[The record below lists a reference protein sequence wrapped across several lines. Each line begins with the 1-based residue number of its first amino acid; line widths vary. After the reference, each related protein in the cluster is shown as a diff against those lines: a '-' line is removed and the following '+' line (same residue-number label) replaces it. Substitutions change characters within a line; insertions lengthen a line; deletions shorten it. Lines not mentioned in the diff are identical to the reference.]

1 MMLKYRIGLISSVM
15 LLSGCAGMN
24 SEFEFG
30 KPAKDSGYWMSEADA
45 MTDTASDSVAQ
56 HKGEVVKSAKG
67 FNLSAY
73 RLIKLSNLQTPV
85 TLLTERAISANNPR
99 STTVNSSASRW
110 LTNDITVQSS
120 AACPASPCLS
130 EISAPSRQAERV
142 TRAWIA
148 PYVSPDEVVH
158 TGEVVY
164 FVTTP
169 SSWANVEKV

>member
-1 MMLKYRIGLISSVM
+1 MMLNCRVWIISGIV

-30 KPAKDSGYWMSEADA
+30 KPAKDSGYWMSEADE
-45 MTDTASDSVAQ
+45 MTNTASDSVAQ

-73 RLIKLSNLQTPV
+73 RLIQLSNLQTPE
-85 TLLTERAISANNPR
+85 TLLTECAISAKYSR
-99 STTVNSSASRW
+99 STTVKSPASRW
-110 LTNDITVQSS
+110 LTNDITVQPRVE
-120 AACPASPCLS
+120 CLASPCLG
-130 EISAPSRQAERV
+130 EVTAPSRQAERI

-148 PYVSPDEVVH
+148 PYVAPDDVVH
-158 TGEVVY
+158 AGEVVY

-169 SSWANVEKV
+169 ATWANVEKV

>member
-1 MMLKYRIGLISSVM
+1 MLKHRIWLISGIV

-30 KPAKDSGYWMSEADA
+30 KPAKDSGYWMSEADE
-45 MTDTASDSVAQ
+45 MTDTASHSTAQ

-73 RLIKLSNLQTPV
+73 RLIQLSNLQPAV
-85 TLLTERAISANNPR
+85 TLLTERTQSTNNALPLPVK
-99 STTVNSSASRW
+99 SFSSRW
-110 LTNDITVQSS
+110 LTNNVTVQSS
-120 AACPASPCLS
+120 AVCPASPCQG
-130 EISAPSRQAERV
+130 ETGTPSRQAERI

-158 TGEVVY
+158 AGEVVY

-169 SSWANVEKV
+169 STWANVEKV

>member
-1 MMLKYRIGLISSVM
+1 MMLKYRIGLITGIM

-56 HKGEVVKSAKG
+56 HKGEVVKSATG

-73 RLIKLSNLQTPV
+73 RLIQLSNPQTPV
-85 TLLTERAISANNPR
+85 TLLTEHAISANNLH
-99 STTVNSSASRW
+99 STTVKSPASRW
-110 LTNDITVQSS
+110 LTNDITVQPGVE
-120 AACPASPCLS
+120 CPASPCLG
-130 EISAPSRQAERV
+130 EVTAPSRQVERI

-158 TGEVVY
+158 AGEVVY

-169 SSWANVEKV
+169 STWANVEKV

>member
-1 MMLKYRIGLISSVM
+1 MLKYRIGLISGIV

-67 FNLSAY
+67 FNLSTY
-73 RLIKLSNLQTPV
+73 RLIQLNPMQTAV
-85 TLLTERAISANNPR
+85 TFLTERPKNINNPLP
-99 STTVNSSASRW
+99 SPAKNLSSRW
-110 LTNDITVQSS
+110 LTNNVTVQSS
-120 AACPASPCLS
+120 AACPASPCLG
-130 EISAPSRQAERV
+130 EVTAPSRQAERI

-164 FVTTP
+164 FVTT
-169 SSWANVEKV
+169 SSTWANVEKV

>member
-1 MMLKYRIGLISSVM
+1 MMLKYRIGLISGIV

-73 RLIKLSNLQTPV
+73 RLIQLSNLQTPV
-85 TLLTERAISANNPR
+85 TLLTERAISANYSR
-99 STTVNSSASRW
+99 STTVKSPASRW
-110 LTNDITVQSS
+110 LTNNFTAQSP
-120 AACPASPCLS
+120 AACPASPCLG
-130 EISAPSRQAERV
+130 EVTAPSRQAERI

-169 SSWANVEKV
+169 STWANVEKV

>member
-1 MMLKYRIGLISSVM
+1 MLKPRIGLISGIV

-45 MTDTASDSVAQ
+45 MTNTASYSVSQ

-73 RLIKLSNLQTPV
+73 RLIQLNPMQTAV
-85 TLLTERAISANNPR
+85 TLLTERPQNISNPLLP
-99 STTVNSSASRW
+99 SPAKNLSSRW
-110 LTNDITVQSS
+110 LTNNVTVQSP

-130 EISAPSRQAERV
+130 EISAPSRQAERI
-142 TRAWIA
+142 TRVWIA

-169 SSWANVEKV
+169 STWVNVEKV

>member
-1 MMLKYRIGLISSVM
+1 MLNCRVWIITSIV

-30 KPAKDSGYWMSEADA
+30 KPAKDSGYWMSEADE
-45 MTDTASDSVAQ
+45 MTDTASHSTAQ
-56 HKGEVVKSAKG
+56 HKVEVVKSAKG

-73 RLIKLSNLQTPV
+73 RLIQLNPMQTAV
-85 TLLTERAISANNPR
+85 TLLTERPQNINNPLR
-99 STTVNSSASRW
+99 SPAKNLSSRW
-110 LTNDITVQSS
+110 LTNNVTAQSS
-120 AACPASPCLS
+120 AVCPASPCLG
-130 EISAPSRQAERV
+130 EISAPSRQSERI

-169 SSWANVEKV
+169 SSWANVEKL

>member
-1 MMLKYRIGLISSVM
+1 MLKYRIGLISGIV

-30 KPAKDSGYWMSEADA
+30 KPAKDSGYWMSEADE
-45 MTDTASDSVAQ
+45 MTNTASDLVAQ

-73 RLIKLSNLQTPV
+73 RLIQLSNLQTPV
-85 TLLTERAISANNPR
+85 TLLTERAISANNP
-99 STTVNSSASRW
+99 NSMKVKSPASRW
-110 LTNDITVQSS
+110 LTNNFTAQSPT
-120 AACPASPCLS
+120 ACPASPCLG
-130 EISAPSRQAERV
+130 EVTAPSRQAERI

-164 FVTTP
+164 FVTT
-169 SSWANVEKV
+169 SSTWANVEKV

>member
-1 MMLKYRIGLISSVM
+1 MLKYRIALISSIV

-45 MTDTASDSVAQ
+45 MTDTASHLVAQ
-56 HKGEVVKSAKG
+56 YKGEVVKSAKG
-67 FNLSAY
+67 FTLSAY
-73 RLIKLSNLQTPV
+73 RLIQLNPMQTAV
-85 TLLTERAISANNPR
+85 TFLTERPQNINNPLP
-99 STTVNSSASRW
+99 SPAKNLSSRW
-110 LTNDITVQSS
+110 LTNNALTQSS
-120 AACPASPCLS
+120 TACPASPCLS
-130 EISAPSRQAERV
+130 EISAPSRQVERI

-158 TGEVVY
+158 AGEVVY

>member
-1 MMLKYRIGLISSVM
+1 MLKHRIWLISGIV

-45 MTDTASDSVAQ
+45 MTDTASHSTAQ
-56 HKGEVVKSAKG
+56 YNGEVVNSAKG

-73 RLIKLSNLQTPV
+73 RLIQISNLQTPV

-99 STTVNSSASRW
+99 STVVKSPTLRW
-110 LTNDITVQSS
+110 LTNNVTAQSS
-120 AACPASPCLS
+120 AACPASPCLG
-130 EISAPSRQAERV
+130 EISAPSRQAERI

-169 SSWANVEKV
+169 STWENVEKA

>member
-1 MMLKYRIGLISSVM
+1 MMLKYRIGLISGIV

-30 KPAKDSGYWMSEADA
+30 KPAKDSGYWMSEADE
-45 MTDTASDSVAQ
+45 MTNTASYSVAQ
-56 HKGEVVKSAKG
+56 HKGEAVKSAKG
-67 FNLSAY
+67 FTLSAY
-73 RLIKLSNLQTPV
+73 RLIQLNPMHTAV
-85 TLLTERAISANNPR
+85 TFLTERAISANNP
-99 STTVNSSASRW
+99 NSMKVKSPASRW
-110 LTNDITVQSS
+110 LTNNFTAQSP
-120 AACPASPCLS
+120 AACPASPCLG
-130 EISAPSRQAERV
+130 EVTTPSRQAERV

-169 SSWANVEKV
+169 STWANVEKV